1 MITEPYYIETPEE
14 TAARIE
20 YLEAQAVEISRLYQV
35 AEQNRWDCGALLLE
49 VRNRV
54 KFERSSWMNW
64 VDNNLPFKHDTA
76 TRLMNVSKTLPRPI
90 VTALNITT
98 AYALTKAPE
107 AVRKMALTNGVQN
120 AATVQLLTT
129 AYRNRDENDD
139 YREMLL
145 FGGWVNIH
153 DETIKLSSATPADC
167 REYRTAK
174 QSARFHTY
182 QISGTIKRVD
192 DTLVIH
198 GAIIPS
204 DLADGQVRIVISRE
218 IEK

>member
-1 MITEPYYIETPEE
+1 MTALEYIETADE
-14 TAARIE
+14 TQARIE

-49 VRNRV
+49 VRKRV
-54 KFERSSWMNW
+54 KFEGNSWMQW
-64 VDNNLPFKHDTA
+64 VDNNLPFRHDTA
-76 TRLMNVSKTLPRPI
+76 TRLMDVTKTLPRPI
-90 VTALNITT
+90 VTALPITV

-107 AVRKMALTNGVQN
+107 AVRNMALEKGVGN

-139 YREMLL
+139 YREIATG
-145 FGGWVNIH
+145 GGWVNAH
-153 DETIKLSSATPADC
+153 DEFIALDKATPADC

-182 QISGTIKRVD
+182 KLNGTIKRVGRA
-192 DTLVIH
+192 LVLR
-198 GAIIPS
+198 GAELPA
-204 DLADGQVRIVISRE
+204 DLMDGQVRIVISRE
-218 IEK
+218 IDK